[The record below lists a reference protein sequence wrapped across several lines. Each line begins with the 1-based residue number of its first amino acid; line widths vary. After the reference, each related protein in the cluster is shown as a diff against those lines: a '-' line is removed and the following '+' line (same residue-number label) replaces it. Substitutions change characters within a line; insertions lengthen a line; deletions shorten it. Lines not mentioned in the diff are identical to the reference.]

1 MKYIVFFIFLIG
13 VNTLLAKEITVISEA
28 WDGATNHDG
37 SGLYW
42 DIVQEVYEPLGY
54 TIVKKNASYSKS
66 VEAVRMDRADLWLG
80 SYKDEKTFALYP
92 KYYFDQAVILAVFH
106 SELFEQWKGQKSLEG
121 LKVGWI
127 RGYDYSKYLS
137 SNVVKEEVNTLVNG
151 LKLLKSERID
161 VFIDNKK
168 DLIEPMQRYRL
179 DNDNYTKKIILQLKL
194 YPAFSNSK
202 KGKELRKIWDER
214 MKELIET
221 TAFKELYFNSEY
233 TLFPY

>member
-1 MKYIVFFIFLIG
+1 MRYIIFFIILACINSLF
-13 VNTLLAKEITVISEA
+13 AKEIVVVSES

-42 DIVQEVYEPLGY
+42 DIVQMVYEPLGY
-54 TIVKKNASYSKS
+54 TVVKKHASYAKS

-80 SYKDEKTFALYP
+80 SYKDEKAFALYP
-92 KYYFDQAVILAVFH
+92 KYHFDQAVILAVFN
-106 SELFEQWKGQKSLEG
+106 SELFEKWKGQKSLEG
-121 LKVGWI
+121 LRVAWM
-127 RGYDYSKYLS
+127 RGYDYSQYLS
-137 SNVVKEEVNTLVNG
+137 VNVTSQEVNQLANG

-179 DNDNYTKKIILQLKL
+179 DNDNYMKKIILQMKL

-202 KGKELRKIWDER
+202 KGKALSKIWDER
-214 MKELIET
+214 MKALIGT

>member
-1 MKYIVFFIFLIG
+1 MKYIVLFIVL
-13 VNTLLAKEITVISEA
+13 VNMNSLLAKEITVISESWA
-28 WDGATNHDG
+28 GATNRDG

-42 DIVQEVYEPLGY
+42 DIVQKVYEPLGY
-54 TIVKKNASYSKS
+54 TVVKKNASYTKS
-66 VEAVRMDRADLWLG
+66 VEAVRMDQADLWLG
-80 SYKDEKTFALYP
+80 SYKDEKAFALYP
-92 KYYFDQAVILAVFH
+92 RFHFDQAVILAVFH

-121 LKVGWI
+121 LKVAWI

-137 SNVVKEEVNTLVNG
+137 AKVISQEVNELANG

-179 DNDNYTKKIILQLKL
+179 DNDNYMTKIILQLKL
-194 YPAFSNSK
+194 YPAFSNSR

-221 TAFKELYFNSEY
+221 NEFKELYFNSEY